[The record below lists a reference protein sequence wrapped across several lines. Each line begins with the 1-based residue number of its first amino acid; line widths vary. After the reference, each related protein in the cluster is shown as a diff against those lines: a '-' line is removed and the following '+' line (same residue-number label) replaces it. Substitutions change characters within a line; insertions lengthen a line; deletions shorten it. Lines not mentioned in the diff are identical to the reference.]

1 MRMKLIF
8 FYAIR
13 EISDAKDKCGRRR
26 SLFSLSLSLY
36 KYTARRLKLIF
47 ETCSYPTTAVVK
59 LHFVTLKVGY

>member
-1 MRMKLIF
+1 MRKINVEDGAL
-8 FYAIR
+8 
-13 EISDAKDKCGRRR
+13 S
-26 SLFSLSLSLY
+26 SLSLSLY